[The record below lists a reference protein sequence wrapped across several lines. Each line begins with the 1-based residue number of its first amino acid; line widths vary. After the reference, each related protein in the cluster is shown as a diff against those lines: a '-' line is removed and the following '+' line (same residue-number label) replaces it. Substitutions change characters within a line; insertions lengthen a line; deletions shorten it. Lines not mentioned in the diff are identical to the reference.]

1 MLKVL
6 SGQQANSFR
15 EAISLAL
22 NEAGQRD
29 MLPEVVKLFISVLE
43 IEKLRTEVEKSIN
56 SIVHRRYGN
65 QAKWDDQRWFVPLPE
80 LRFDSLPLAQ
90 ITFTIQTYLVAALNV
105 RVDRDTRRI
114 TLVGTAGKPE
124 KIILPL
130 IFLKSLIDKDSVE
143 RFRIVGRD
151 AVRTGWLI
159 PGYKE
164 TLWLPNDFVS
174 KLTGVFLQKSVARW
188 VLDFGAVG
196 EEIVP
201 FVVGTLLGL
210 LFASGG
216 GSMPVY
222 NQAWDRE
229 TVIQEITRLYG
240 SAVAQDKFQ
249 KRAHMLKAALTNHE
263 AVTVILSEG
272 E

>member
-1 MLKVL
+1 MLKAL
-6 SGQQANSFR
+6 PGWKANNFR
-15 EAISLAL
+15 EAISLTL
-22 NEAGQRD
+22 KEAGHGD
-29 MLPEVVKLFISVLE
+29 MLPEVVELFISVMEVENLN
-43 IEKLRTEVEKSIN
+43 TEVEKSV
-56 SIVHRRYGN
+56 SGIVHRIYGN
-65 QAKWDDQRWFVPLPE
+65 QAKWNEQRWLVPVPE

-90 ITFTIQTYLVAALNV
+90 ITFTIQAHLVAALNV
-105 RVDRDTRRI
+105 RANRDSRLI
-114 TLVGTAGKPE
+114 TLVGTAGKTE

-130 IFLKSLIDKDSVE
+130 IFLKSLLDKDSVE
-143 RFRIVGRD
+143 RFRIVGKD
-151 AVRTGWLI
+151 ALRTGWLI
-159 PGYKE
+159 PGYTE

-174 KLTGVFLQKSVARW
+174 KLSGVFLQKSVARW

-201 FVVGTLLGL
+201 LVVGTLLGL

-216 GSMPVY
+216 GSVPVY

-249 KRAHMLKAALTNHE
+249 KKAHLLKAALTNHE

-272 E
+272 D